1 MRKLK
6 RRYKLVYEVWS
17 IKRGDFETLEDYCTS
32 FDTEKEARTYIAQE
46 RNRLWNLGGARLAL
60 ATHYEIRKEQIKK

>member
-6 RRYKLVYEVWS
+6 SKYRLVYEVWS
-17 IKRGDFETLEDYCTS
+17 IKKGDFETLEHYCAS
-32 FDTEKEARTYIAQE
+32 FDTEQEARTYITQE